1 MTNTSREVEHEAATS
16 RARLSGLLDE
26 LRFRV
31 SPGEVV
37 ERLVRE
43 ADRDGAGSEFMR
55 TLRQQ
60 VRSNPVACMLIAA
73 GITWMM
79 LADLQKNRRTSHGGE
94 EQAAAP
100 SRVRARRS
108 RTKKAV
114 VPPSRERRWLGG
126 PSGSFGCRKTPLSI
140 AGGDVVLQAKS

>member
-1 MTNTSREVEHEAATS
+1 MSDTSRTLEHEAAAS

-37 ERLVRE
+37 ERLVRD
-43 ADRDGAGSEFMR
+43 ASRDGSGSEFIR

-79 LADLQKNRRTSHGGE
+79 LSDLQKNRRVPSTEGR
-94 EQAAAP
+94 AAP
-100 SRVRARRS
+100 RLTRARRS
-108 RTKKAV
+108 AA
-114 VPPSRERRWLGG
+114 
-126 PSGSFGCRKTPLSI
+126 RKTSPRRKKKP
-140 AGGDVVLQAKS
+140 AKTVRRRA

>member
-1 MTNTSREVEHEAATS
+1 MNDTSRELEHEADAS

-37 ERLVRE
+37 ERLVRD
-43 ADRDGAGSEFMR
+43 ANRDGSGSEFMR

-79 LADLQKNRRTSHGGE
+79 LADLQKKRPTSGAGE
-94 EQAAAP
+94 ARAAAP
-100 SRVRARRS
+100 RRPRAKRSAAKKTRQRRSAKSRKTAARR
-108 RTKKAV
+108 V
-114 VPPSRERRWLGG
+114 
-126 PSGSFGCRKTPLSI
+126 
-140 AGGDVVLQAKS
+140 

>member
-1 MTNTSREVEHEAATS
+1 MSDTSRELEHEAEAS
-16 RARLSGLLDE
+16 RARLSSLLDE

-37 ERLVRE
+37 ERLVRD
-43 ADRDGAGSEFMR
+43 ANRDGSGSEFMR

-79 LADLQKNRRTSHGGE
+79 LADLQRNRR
-94 EQAAAP
+94 AAAA
-100 SRVRARRS
+100 SRRVRASRSTRRS
-108 RTKKAV
+108 TRATCSATA
-114 VPPSRERRWLGG
+114 ST
-126 PSGSFGCRKTPLSI
+126 CR
-140 AGGDVVLQAKS
+140 

>member
-1 MTNTSREVEHEAATS
+1 MTDTSRELEHEAATS

-43 ADRDGAGSEFMR
+43 ADRDGLGSEFMR

-79 LADLQKNRRTSHGGE
+79 LADLRKNRRTSHAGE
-94 EQAAAP
+94 VQAAAP

-108 RTKKAV
+108 RAKKTR
-114 VPPSRERRWLGG
+114 SRR
-126 PSGSFGCRKTPLSI
+126 T
-140 AGGDVVLQAKS
+140 AKSRKKVARRA